1 MQGDELID
9 GELRSLSGLDKIRS
23 VVMRWNLDLATTLK
37 CRATLGLREPHDLAL
52 RIGGRETKR
61 IEPHDDG
68 CIRGNGAT
76 FTLALPSASRTAR
89 AMSGAPGVSPCTQS
103 VSTASFRNVP
113 STAVTPPFF
122 TNERACR
129 TPSAGSVSTE
139 PAIARDCSV
148 PSG

>member
-68 CIRGNGAT
+68 CIRGDRAT
-76 FTLALPSASRTAR
+76 
-89 AMSGAPGVSPCTQS
+89 VSH
-103 VSTASFRNVP
+103 RVP
-113 STAVTPPFF
+113 RVR
-122 TNERACR
+122 ERA
-129 TPSAGSVSTE
+129 STS
-139 PAIARDCSV
+139 RDRIIDLV
-148 PSG
+148 AELDEQRRVAEGADP